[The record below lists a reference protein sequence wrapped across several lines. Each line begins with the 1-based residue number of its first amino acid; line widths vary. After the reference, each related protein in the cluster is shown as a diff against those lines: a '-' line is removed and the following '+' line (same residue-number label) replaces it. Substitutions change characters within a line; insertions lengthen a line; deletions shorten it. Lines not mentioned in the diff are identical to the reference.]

1 MTNPVATTS
10 PGSTSML
17 GTEGW
22 LVLLRIVVG
31 AWFLKAVWTKL
42 TVEFAAG
49 VVPYITVSSRF
60 IGFHPK
66 RVAEFAAGNPVGW
79 YKDFLENTILPNA
92 TLFAKLQTYGE
103 VAVGVGLIVGFCIGL
118 TALVGLFLTVNYG
131 LATQWMSFGQQG
143 FHLML
148 VTSMIILLGARAG
161 RLWGIDGLIL
171 RAAPPTRRRWLKV
184 IMVLAVCLIL
194 PAVSG
199 LAAAELRVFVTNEKS
214 NNVTVIQA
222 QNQKVLATIP
232 VGERPRGIAVSRDG
246 RRVFV
251 ANSNSNNVSVIDA
264 KSLQVV
270 DTLPAGL
277 DPEGMTLDQDDRLYI
292 VNENDSAVT
301 IVDVSK
307 REIVKRLE
315 VGTEP
320 ETAVLSPDGRWV
332 SVSNETSNEVHLFDT
347 ASVTIVGKVPVPRN
361 PRGMRFTADSRQLY
375 VASEQAHV
383 ISIVDVEKRA
393 LMKSIP
399 TSGERPVDI
408 VISLDGASL
417 YVSHGASGDVRV
429 FEAASLKRVA
439 TIPVGPRAWWMAL
452 TPDGRFLY
460 VTVGRANE
468 VVVIDTRSNT
478 VAARIA
484 AGELPWGVALAEVD

>member
-1 MTNPVATTS
+1 M
-10 PGSTSML
+10 SMFAPQ
-17 GTEGW
+17 GW
-22 LVLLRIVVG
+22 IALLRVVVG

-42 TVEFAAG
+42 TVEFAWG
-49 VVPYITVSSRF
+49 VMPYVTVSSRF
-60 IGFHPK
+60 VGFHPK

-79 YKDFLENTILPNA
+79 YKDFLENTVLPNA
-92 TLFAKLQTYGE
+92 ALFAKFQTYGE
-103 VAVGVGLIVGFCIGL
+103 VAVGVGLILGFCVGL

-143 FHLML
+143 FHVML
-148 VTSMIILLGARAG
+148 VSSMIILLGARAG
-161 RLWGIDGLIL
+161 RAWGVDALIL
-171 RAAPPTRRRWLKV
+171 RTAARSGRRWLRT
-184 IMVLAVCLIL
+184 IMAVAFCLL
-194 PAVSG
+194 PPALSES
-199 LAAAELRVFVTNEKS
+199 AAGELRVFVTNEKS
-214 NNVTVIQA
+214 NNVTVIDA
-222 QNQKVLATIP
+222 ASQKVLATIP
-232 VGERPRGIAVSRDG
+232 VGERPRGIAVGRDG

-264 KSLQVV
+264 KSLQVI
-270 DTLPAGL
+270 DTLPAGI
-277 DPEGMTLDQDDRLYI
+277 DPEGITLDRSGRLYA

-301 IVDVSK
+301 VIDVSK

-332 SVSNETSNEVHLFDT
+332 VVSNETSNEIHLIDT
-347 ASVTIVGKVPVPRN
+347 TSATIVGKVSVPRN

-383 ISIVDVEKRA
+383 ISVIDVEKREVV
-393 LMKSIP
+393 KSAP
-399 TSGERPVDI
+399 TGGERPVDI
-408 VISLDGASL
+408 VISPDGARL
-417 YVSHGASGDVRV
+417 YVSHGASADVRV
-429 FEAASLKRVA
+429 FETATWKPVA
-439 TIPVGPRAWWMAL
+439 TIPVGPRAWWMAP

-468 VVVIDTRSNT
+468 VVVIDTNSNS

-484 AGELPWGVALAEVD
+484 AGQLPWGVAVVEVE